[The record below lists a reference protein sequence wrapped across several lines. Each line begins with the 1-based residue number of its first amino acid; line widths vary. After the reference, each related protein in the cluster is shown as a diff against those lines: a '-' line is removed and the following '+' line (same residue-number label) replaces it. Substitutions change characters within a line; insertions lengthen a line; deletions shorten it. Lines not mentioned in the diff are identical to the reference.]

1 METNIKENTKSNHKL
16 AKVKLLFPT
25 YLNLGLLSTKVLCVY
40 TSDGV
45 HKCLPG
51 LGITETGSEVTAVTA
66 DAVVVTVDV
75 MAVSG
80 HITVDTM
87 GCVTA
92 DVTEVTEVVTAGEVT
107 VKYKDG

>member
-1 METNIKENTKSNHKL
+1 M
-16 AKVKLLFPT
+16 
-25 YLNLGLLSTKVLCVY
+25 CVY
-40 TSDGV
+40 
-45 HKCLPG
+45 KCLPG
-51 LGITETGSEVTAVTA
+51 LGITEIGSEVTAVIA

-75 MAVSG
+75 MAVTG

-107 VKYKDG
+107 VKYKDGWLYRFLQ